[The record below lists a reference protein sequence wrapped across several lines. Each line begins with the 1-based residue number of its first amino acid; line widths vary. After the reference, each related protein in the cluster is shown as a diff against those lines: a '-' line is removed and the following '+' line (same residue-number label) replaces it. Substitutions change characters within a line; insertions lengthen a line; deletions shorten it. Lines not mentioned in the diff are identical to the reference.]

1 MPLAMASKTVLLKY
15 HEHRRK
21 VVIPADKEMSDL
33 AFLELSFRQVFNFEK
48 QVNLSISFQ
57 RFDSDF
63 DELVDL
69 EDGDEVSHLEK
80 LNVVVTPVLVT
91 PPAV

>member
-1 MPLAMASKTVLLKY
+1 M
-15 HEHRRK
+15 
-21 VVIPADKEMSDL
+21 VIPAEKKTSDL
-33 AFLELSFRQVFNFEK
+33 SFLELSFRQVFNFEK
-48 QVNLSISFQ
+48 QVNLAISFQ
-57 RFDSDF
+57 RYDRDF

-69 EDGDEVSHLEK
+69 EDSDEVTHLEK